1 MRIGIKLN
9 DLALAKMRHGYT
21 ALRCDAHDSA
31 EETERVDE
39 VTGAYDG
46 ADGKLTVWTAS
57 VAVRDTT
64 FTAGRINE

>member
-1 MRIGIKLN
+1 MRAGIGLN

-21 ALRCDAHDSA
+21 ALRCDAHDA
-31 EETERVDE
+31 QRDERVDE

-64 FTAGRINE
+64 FTADRINE